1 MNETRIDV
9 YLKYVEN
16 SHLSAYTATCDQL
29 ERSVYSIF
37 SSTQDIEP
45 IVSSLAFQFKI
56 PHFSTQILSSSKPLS
71 SPFSIYL
78 TPSQWDITEITLQT
92 ALSLGVRKVGL
103 VSHATTSVLETARL
117 VEGLQSDGV
126 DVLVLD
132 LAEKD
137 VRPDL
142 AQLRNN
148 SNPLSCVCS
157 RSKLSKL
164 NDKPHATMN
173 AYIRRG

>member
-1 MNETRIDV
+1 LNETRIDV

-16 SHLSAYTATCDQL
+16 SPVSAYTATCDQL

-37 SSTQDIEP
+37 SSTQDIQP
-45 IVSSLAFQFKI
+45 IISSLAFQFKI
-56 PHFSTQILSSSKPLS
+56 PHFSTQLPSSSRPFS

-78 TPSQWDITEITLQT
+78 APSQWDITEITLET
-92 ALSLGVRKVGL
+92 ALNLGVSKVGL
-103 VSHATTSVLETARL
+103 VSHSTTSILETARL
-117 VEGLQSDGV
+117 VEALQSAGV

-142 AQLRNN
+142 AQLRNIFHP
-148 SNPLSCVCS
+148 SHCVPSCLCSMINP
-157 RSKLSKL
+157 
-164 NDKPHATMN
+164 TQQ
-173 AYIRRG
+173 